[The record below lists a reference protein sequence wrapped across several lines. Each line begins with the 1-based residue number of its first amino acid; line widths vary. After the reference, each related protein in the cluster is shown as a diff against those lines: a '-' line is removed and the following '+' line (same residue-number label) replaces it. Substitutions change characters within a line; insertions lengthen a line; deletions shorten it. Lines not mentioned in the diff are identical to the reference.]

1 MTTHTS
7 KLYYSIGEVADLFG
21 VNESLLR
28 FWEKEFDTIKP
39 RKNAKGTRTYT
50 KEDIEAI
57 RQVFYLVKERKMTL
71 AGAKKYLKAKGKT
84 VSTQVEVID
93 RLKKVKEELLSMKRG
108 LSVLSP
114 TDEPSVRE
122 DQT

>member
-1 MTTHTS
+1 MSEHS
-7 KLYYSIGEVADLFG
+7 AKLYYSIGEVASIFN

-39 RKNAKGTRTYT
+39 KKNTKGTRAYT

-71 AGAKKYLKAKGKT
+71 EGAKKQLKNTRKS
-84 VSTQVEVID
+84 VSSELEIVD
-93 RLKKVKEELLSMKRG
+93 RLKKVKKELLELKES
-108 LSVLSP
+108 LSLIDTQP
-114 TDEPSVRE
+114 K
-122 DQT
+122 